1 MRCHRDKRSHAQ
13 AVLPVLPTTGA
24 RLQVWE
30 SDESQVWYDDPLL
43 DLPTRVERL
52 EAVAERLRRLFRHIE
67 AAHSGCT
74 VLLVSHGDALSIL
87 CAAATLT
94 PLQRH
99 RRHAFSPGELRQLPQ
114 AAAVMPLTAV

>member
-1 MRCHRDKRSHAQ
+1 M
-13 AVLPVLPTTGA
+13 LPVLKKNCAP
-24 RLQVWE
+24 LQVWE

-52 EAVAERLRRLFRHIE
+52 EAVAERLRRLFTRLE

-94 PLQRH
+94 PLHRH
-99 RRHAFSPGELRQLPQ
+99 RRHAFSPGELRKLPL
-114 AAAVMPLTAV
+114 AADMILTAV